1 MSLGGSVRVQVTRG
15 LQAERGISR
24 AYRVDTT
31 LLGRQRGR
39 RKRRGFLLRMG
50 NLVADTGPNLLEP
63 LFFGRLLP
71 QRPFPPLLMFRKL
84 ESFP

>member
-39 RKRRGFLLRMG
+39 RKRRGFLLRTG

-84 ESFP
+84 ESLS